1 MSDLLTSRAIEALSQ
16 KDQLHQSVDRLSS
29 FRGAA
34 GHATIRIGS
43 EQHKDL
49 FCRMLLDT
57 FGAWPC
63 GPIRRF

>member
-1 MSDLLTSRAIEALSQ
+1 M
-16 KDQLHQSVDRLSS
+16 DQLHQSVDRLSS

-43 EQHKDL
+43 EQHKEL